1 MDTGP
6 LLLSVVVA
14 TAFAF
19 AFTNG
24 FHDTANAMAT
34 SIATGALP
42 PYAAVTLS
50 ALLNFL
56 GAFLSLKVA
65 STIAQGI
72 VDAGAI
78 TMPVIFAGLVGGLL
92 WNLVTWY
99 LGIPTSSSHALIG
112 GVVGAALVAAG
123 VSAVKVDGLVANVLI
138 PALVAPLAAVLVAG
152 VGTLLVYRI
161 IAGVSADIRERGL
174 RLGQVGAA
182 SLVSLAHGTNDAQNA
197 MGIVTLALIVNG
209 TLDRGAPPPVW
220 VIVSSAVAIA
230 LGTYS
235 GGWRIIRTMGKGLT
249 DIERPQGFTA
259 EGAAASLILSAS
271 QSGFPVSTTHV
282 SCGSIVGAG
291 LGRRPG
297 RVRGK
302 VVAKIAAMWLATLP
316 AAALVGAAAWLGA
329 RLVGGVQGTAVVFVG
344 VLILALGIY
353 VAADLRPVNASNV
366 NAVWTNGEPAAPYTG
381 AGPGPTP
388 GPPPESTP
396 DPAPG
401 PGRGP
406 GNPPAAGR
414 PAP

>member
-42 PYAAVTLS
+42 ARAAVTLS

-78 TMPVIFAGLVGGLL
+78 TMTVIFAGLVGGLL

-99 LGIPTSSSHALIG
+99 LGAPTSSSHALIG
-112 GVVGAALVAAG
+112 GVVGAALIAAG
-123 VSAVKVDGLVANVLI
+123 TRAVKVGGLVADVLL

-152 VGTLLVYRI
+152 TGTLLVYRI
-161 IAGVSADIRERGL
+161 VAGVSAGIRERGL
-174 RLGQVGAA
+174 RIGQVGAA

-209 TLDRGAPPPVW
+209 TLGRGASPPVW
-220 VIVSSAVAIA
+220 VIVSSAAAIA
-230 LGTYS
+230 LGTYA

-259 EGAAASLILSAS
+259 EGAAAALVLAAT
-271 QSGFPVSTTHV
+271 QSGFPLSTTHV

-291 LGRRPG
+291 MGRGRG
-297 RVRGK
+297 RVRWK
-302 VVAKIAAMWLATLP
+302 VVAKIAAMWLVTLP

-329 RLVGGVQGTAVVFVG
+329 RLVGGAQGTAVVFVG
-344 VLILALGIY
+344 VLIIALGIY

-366 NAVWTNGEPAAPYTG
+366 NAVWTGGTPAAPY
-381 AGPGPTP
+381 AGTEPGPTP
-388 GPPPESTP
+388 GTPETS
-396 DPAPG
+396 G
-401 PGRGP
+401 PGGGP
-406 GNPPAAGR
+406 GSPPAAGR